1 MAEYANI
8 DIIARRLQILIY
20 TVYTIENELVWIGTK
35 RMQMFESGLTLIRR
49 CSSNSCSLLIL
60 VLDEKKDATMEETTG
75 ITIARGTKH
84 CVLCCSLES
93 NRGEDSFVKLK
104 ERFNKES
111 FSSWCLDQCFIV
123 PLIVFNVQEVHSG
136 SFDRRRELLKSRY
149 SRDIFHFLFF
159 FYVRI

>member
-20 TVYTIENELVWIGTK
+20 TVYTIENELVWIGTE

-60 VLDEKKDATMEETTG
+60 VLGEKKNATMEETTG

-104 ERFNKES
+104 RTIQQRVLFPLVSGPMLYRPTYRF
-111 FSSWCLDQCFIV
+111 QCAR
-123 PLIVFNVQEVHSG
+123 SA
-136 SFDRRRELLKSRY
+136 
-149 SRDIFHFLFF
+149 
-159 FYVRI
+159 

>member
-1 MAEYANI
+1 MMQLSLTFYKQISRIRIPFSMAEYANI

-20 TVYTIENELVWIGTK
+20 TVYTIENELVWIGTE

-60 VLDEKKDATMEETTG
+60 VLGEKKDATMEETTG

-104 ERFNKES
+104 RTIQQRVLFPLVSGPMLYRPTYRF
-111 FSSWCLDQCFIV
+111 QCAR
-123 PLIVFNVQEVHSG
+123 SA
-136 SFDRRRELLKSRY
+136 
-149 SRDIFHFLFF
+149 
-159 FYVRI
+159 

>member
-1 MAEYANI
+1 MMQLSLTFYKQISRIRIPFSMAEYANI

-20 TVYTIENELVWIGTK
+20 TVYTIENELVWIGTE

-60 VLDEKKDATMEETTG
+60 VLSEKKDATMEETTG

-104 ERFNKES
+104 RTIQQRVLFPLVSGPMLYRPTYRF
-111 FSSWCLDQCFIV
+111 QCAR
-123 PLIVFNVQEVHSG
+123 SA
-136 SFDRRRELLKSRY
+136 
-149 SRDIFHFLFF
+149 
-159 FYVRI
+159 

>member
-20 TVYTIENELVWIGTK
+20 TVYTIENELVWIGTE

-60 VLDEKKDATMEETTG
+60 VLGKKKDATMEETTG

-104 ERFNKES
+104 RTIQQRVLFPLVSGPMLYRPTYRF
-111 FSSWCLDQCFIV
+111 QCAR
-123 PLIVFNVQEVHSG
+123 SA
-136 SFDRRRELLKSRY
+136 
-149 SRDIFHFLFF
+149 
-159 FYVRI
+159 